1 MATKRSALVTA
12 DIAAGTADALAM
24 IGARIRDL
32 RRGRG
37 MTLQQLSDATNLS
50 PSMLSLVERGRT
62 GASIGTL
69 IVISSALGVHMG
81 FLLSEEGAGK
91 SGYVARAADQAVH
104 ETVQGVLRRILCED
118 FERGIEIA
126 INEYEPGTGNSP
138 NPMAHAGF
146 EYGVVLEGELTV
158 DVGDGLQ
165 VLQPGDLISYES
177 NLPHRLWNNGSRRVK
192 AFWVNFNRSSR
203 S

>member
-12 DIAAGTADALAM
+12 DIAAGTAGALAM
-24 IGARIRDL
+24 IGGRIRDL
-32 RRGRG
+32 RHGRG

-91 SGYVARAADQAVH
+91 SGYVARAADQPVH

-138 NPMAHAGF
+138 SPMAH
-146 EYGVVLEGELTV
+146 
-158 DVGDGLQ
+158 DVGDGLHI
-165 VLQPGDLISYES
+165 LQPGDLISYES
-177 NLPHRLWNNGSRRVK
+177 ILPHRLWNNGSRRVK

>member
-1 MATKRSALVTA
+1 MTTKRKVLVTA

-37 MTLQQLSDATNLS
+37 MTLQQLGDATDLS

-69 IVISSALGVHMG
+69 IVISCALGVHMG
-81 FLLSEEGAGK
+81 FLLSEEKTEK
-91 SGYVARAADQAVH
+91 SGFVARATDQPVH

-138 NPMAHAGF
+138 SPVVHTGF

-158 DVGDGLQ
+158 DVGDGLY
-165 VLQPGDLISYES
+165 VLQSGDLISYDS
-177 NLPHRLWNNGSRRVK
+177 NLPHRLWNNGNQRVK
-192 AFWVNFNRSSR
+192 TFWVNYNRSAR
-203 S
+203 G

>member
-1 MATKRSALVTA
+1 MTTKRKALVTA

-37 MTLQQLSDATNLS
+37 MTLQQLGDATNLS

-81 FLLSEEGAGK
+81 FLLSEEK
-91 SGYVARAADQAVH
+91 TEKVK
-104 ETVQGVLRRILCED
+104 
-118 FERGIEIA
+118 
-126 INEYEPGTGNSP
+126 
-138 NPMAHAGF
+138 
-146 EYGVVLEGELTV
+146 
-158 DVGDGLQ
+158 GL
-165 VLQPGDLISYES
+165 L
-177 NLPHRLWNNGSRRVK
+177 HC
-192 AFWVNFNRSSR
+192 
-203 S
+203 